1 MRTHSAVGCA
11 RVGSSP
17 SFHGVED
24 NDAICNEAVAMKYYD
39 SVIRELNGELG

>member
-11 RVGSSP
+11 RVG

-39 SVIRELNGELG
+39 SIIRELNGELG